1 MAACGLLHG
10 WKVECSRR
18 ASSKAPRHS
27 AATISPAA
35 RLRHSLV
42 GRKLRRFAAPPP
54 ASSSPPSIA
63 HHDGAAHAHAAE
75 GPAIRHARPYACPP
89 SHYALTSNLLI
100 VEAYLIAF
108 GDDRNPLPETV
119 RVLDEIITEYVRPCL
134 H

>member
-10 WKVECSRR
+10 WKVECLRR
-18 ASSKAPRHS
+18 GSSKAPRHS

-35 RLRHSLV
+35 RACATASSV
-42 GRKLRRFAAPPP
+42 ASFAAPPP

-119 RVLDEIITEYVRPCL
+119 RVLDEIITEYVRPYL